1 MITWTGAADTVWAN
15 GANWVGG
22 VPAGTNDT
30 AIINNTSNQPYIATL
45 TQVTLKRL
53 EVNVGASVRVGPSGI
68 LTVQNTSGPAV
79 HNRGTIMTAG
89 FFQHTSIGGG
99 GLVNYFGAVVEVQ
112 PGGTLSFAEVS
123 VVCFQNRNGATLIN
137 NGTIS
142 FNTVDQPFSGT
153 GLISGGGT
161 FQSTLVNGTST
172 FSPGTSPGKRT
183 FDAGLTLIDSGGYLC
198 EIFGPSSF
206 DTICGT
212 VLTFGGTLTVVL
224 DGYTPSE
231 GETFKIA
238 TCDDCGG
245 SFDSLSL
252 PPLGG
257 GLEWHV
263 GIGPETVMLAVVP
276 ATSVIWEGSTDMD
289 WNTASNWKGG
299 LLPGPASDVII
310 APAQN
315 PSVIEAG
322 DNISIGN
329 LEILP
334 CAEFAVEFNATL
346 DVN

>member
-1 MITWTGAADTVWAN
+1 MIGWCSLLAVTFCKADVITWTGATDTVWAN

-53 EVNVGASVRVGPSGI
+53 EVNVGASLRVGPSGI

-123 VVCFQNRNGATLIN
+123 VVCFQNLNGATLIN

-172 FSPGTSPGKRT
+172 FSPGTSPGKMT
-183 FDAGLTLIDSGGYLC
+183 SDAGPGNRPPFQLVAVFQSMSVEPSQMTLVA
-198 EIFGPSSF
+198 
-206 DTICGT
+206 GT
-212 VLTFGGTLTVVL
+212 
-224 DGYTPSE
+224 
-231 GETFKIA
+231 
-238 TCDDCGG
+238 
-245 SFDSLSL
+245 
-252 PPLGG
+252 
-257 GLEWHV
+257 
-263 GIGPETVMLAVVP
+263 
-276 ATSVIWEGSTDMD
+276 
-289 WNTASNWKGG
+289 TASITVSG
-299 LLPGPASDVII
+299 LIPTCHSSPPPNVGRLKESKL
-310 APAQN
+310 PAQTSQVAILKVS
-315 PSVIEAG
+315 PSLGEYPSNTTVRVPPKVSTVPQIVSKLLG
-322 DNISIGN
+322 PKISQR
-329 LEILP
+329 
-334 CAEFAVEFNATL
+334 
-346 DVN
+346 